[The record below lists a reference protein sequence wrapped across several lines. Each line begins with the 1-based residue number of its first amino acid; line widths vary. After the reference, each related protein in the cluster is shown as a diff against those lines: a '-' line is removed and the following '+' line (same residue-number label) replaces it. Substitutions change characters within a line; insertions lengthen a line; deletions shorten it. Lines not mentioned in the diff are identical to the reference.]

1 MQYLKTSII
10 VGLLFTF
17 ALSGISSNVQIYS
30 QTNMS
35 QPMISEIEI
44 PNVMNMT
51 LDDKMPVS
59 NLNISYTYNG
69 EERYIV
75 INITHIKQNELATD
89 DCIRSEFPMDENETA
104 FQCISRDPS
113 LGTSTTFCDTN
124 TADCIQPSSRH
135 TIE

>member
-1 MQYLKTSII
+1 MQYSKTSII
-10 VGLLFTF
+10 VGILFSFILL
-17 ALSGISSNVQIYS
+17 GVSNNVSIYS
-30 QTNMS
+30 QTNTS

-51 LDDKMPVS
+51 LDDKVPVN
-59 NLNISYTYNG
+59 NLNISYTFNG
-69 EERYIV
+69 EERYIA
-75 INITHIKQNELATD
+75 INITHIKQNQLATD
-89 DCIRSEFPMDENETA
+89 DCIRSEFPMNENETA

-135 TIE
+135 TLE